1 LSEAAAPHEPPGF
14 PEAWAAWQL
23 QRNARGM
30 RSLLLIVGA
39 LYPLFGILDY
49 LTAPKEWL
57 WLLYTTRA
65 VITAITFMMFRMM
78 KSPLFVRR
86 SNSVSA
92 AYIVLI
98 SLGISMMTVFMGGLA
113 SPYYAGLSLVIVATG
128 LLFVWPMAVVV
139 PTHATIVIS
148 FLLPNLILGHEADPL
163 TSVSNLFFLVSTAI
177 IAGTGQVLVYRSQG
191 EQVKSQQIIEGTRK
205 NLEQANVEL
214 KKLDKFKSEFFANIT
229 HELKT
234 PLTMVL
240 TSLELLLDGE
250 LGHISEAQRSTFQ
263 SMQRSGAKLLRLI
276 GDLLDLSRIEES
288 RVRLRVAEHD
298 LSAYL
303 HDLVGEM
310 QLLVQR
316 KGLELR
322 LATGGEKALVWCDLE
337 RLERVFLNL
346 LSNATKFTDA
356 GGTVTLSVRDLGEA
370 VLIQVRDSGVGF
382 PPELSELIFSR
393 FFQTDMGKTRRY
405 GGTGIGLSLAKDLV
419 ELHGGKIWAE
429 SELGKGSLFY
439 VRLLKDREHFNPD
452 VLDRRG
458 SASAQPDGKRT
469 ADRGI
474 ADWRL
479 GAEAKFRFLEIDE
492 VTEQRVVER
501 DPDELRRSHTVL
513 VVEDT
518 PDVIRMIRLS
528 LHHDFRVLAAI
539 NGAQGLELARKHRP
553 SIIVTD
559 LMMPVMDG
567 LELTQHLR
575 KDPLLSH
582 IPILMLTARNEVESR
597 VTGLQSGVD
606 AYLGKPFS
614 SKELVTTVRSL
625 VQNQE
630 RTADLVL
637 SQKMDSI
644 EAIAG
649 GLAHEI
655 GNPLNY
661 VKNALQLVQ
670 RDTQQL
676 MAAVKQESLAEQLE
690 LDVTA
695 MGLRTRKL
703 FEVAEGG
710 VRRIAATVDLM
721 MRYSRNGFSRVHQ
734 PHDVYAATRE
744 TIGVLLPSLGKP
756 VEVVTHFEG
765 EPLVDCV
772 PEELNQVLSNLLQ
785 NAAEAAPSE
794 GARVEVRGWNEDGK
808 LCLSIRDNG
817 SGISAENLNQVFNA
831 FFTTKD
837 AGAGMGLGLTI
848 AQRVARALGGSI
860 GVQSE
865 LGVGTEFT
873 LRVPSLKPAPPSP
886 LKRKPHDEASAAE
899 SFIAPRD

>member
-1 LSEAAAPHEPPGF
+1 VTDTLTSGAHSESEK
-14 PEAWAAWQL
+14 AWAAWEL
-23 QRNARGM
+23 RRNARGM
-30 RSLLLIVGA
+30 RSSLLIVAA

-57 WLLYTTRA
+57 WLLYSTRA
-65 VITAITFMMFRMM
+65 FITLITLVMFRVI
-78 KSPLFVRR
+78 KSRLFERR
-86 SNSVSA
+86 SNLISSGFM
-92 AYIVLI
+92 VLI

-113 SPYYAGLSLVIVATG
+113 SPYYAGLSLTIVATG
-128 LLFVWPMAVVV
+128 LLFVWPMWVVV
-139 PTHATIVIS
+139 PTHATIVAS
-148 FLLPNLILGHEADPL
+148 FLLPNLLLARSSEPL
-163 TSVSNLFFLVSTAI
+163 ASVSNLLFLVSTAI
-177 IAGTGQVLVYRSQG
+177 IAGTGQVMAYASQR
-191 EQVKSQQIIEGTRK
+191 EQVANQSIIEGTRK
-205 NLEQANVEL
+205 NLERANLEL

-240 TSLELLLDGE
+240 TSLELLIDGE

-276 GDLLDLSRIEES
+276 GDLLDLSRLEES

-298 LSAYL
+298 LAAYL
-303 HDLVGEM
+303 RDLVAET
-310 QLLVQR
+310 QVLVQR
-316 KGLELR
+316 KGLKLSFDCDQPAA
-322 LATGGEKALVWCDLE
+322 LAWCDLE

-356 GGTVTLSVRDLGEA
+356 PGSVSISLRDQGD
-370 VLIQVRDSGVGF
+370 VLLVQVKDSGVGF
-382 PPELSELIFSR
+382 PPELSERIFSR

-419 ELHGGKIWAE
+419 VLHGGTIWAS
-429 SELGKGSLFY
+429 SEPGRGSVFN
-439 VRLLKDREHFNPD
+439 VRLVKDREHFNPD
-452 VLDRRG
+452 VLDRRA
-458 SASAQPDGKRT
+458 SASVQGDGKRS

-474 ADWRL
+474 GDWRL
-479 GAEAKFRFLEIDE
+479 GADAKFRLLEIDE

-528 LHHDFRVLAAI
+528 LHHDFRVMAAI
-539 NGAQGLELARKHRP
+539 NGAQGLELAKKHHP

-567 LELTQHLR
+567 LELTSHLR
-575 KDPLLSH
+575 KDPQLSH
-582 IPILMLTARNEVESR
+582 IPIVMLTARNEVESR
-597 VTGLQSGVD
+597 ITGLQAGVD

-614 SKELVTTVRSL
+614 TKELVNTVRSL
-625 VQNQE
+625 VRQQE

-644 EAIAG
+644 ETIAG

-661 VKNALQLVQ
+661 VKNALHLVQ
-670 RDTQQL
+670 KDTLQL
-676 MAAVKQESLAEQLE
+676 MHAVKQENKQH
-690 LDVTA
+690 DVDVDA
-695 MGLRTRKL
+695 MGRRTQKL
-703 FEVAEGG
+703 FDVAEGG

-734 PHDVYAATRE
+734 AHDVYAAAME
-744 TIGVLLPSLGKP
+744 ALEVLLPSLGKQLSI
-756 VEVVTHFEG
+756 VTSFEG

-772 PEELNQVLSNLLQ
+772 PEELNQVLSNLIQ
-785 NAAEAAPSE
+785 NAAEAAPGDGGRLE
-794 GARVEVRGWNEDGK
+794 IRGWNEDGM
-808 LCLSIRDNG
+808 LLLSVRDNG
-817 SGISAENLNQVFNA
+817 VGISPENVSQVFNA

-860 GVQSE
+860 NVQSAIGE
-865 LGVGTEFT
+865 GTVFT
-873 LRVPSLKPAPPSP
+873 LRVPCLATP
-886 LKRKPHDEASAAE
+886 LKRQAHDETGTAE
-899 SFIAPRD
+899 PLVLTGN

>member
-1 LSEAAAPHEPPGF
+1 VTSEAASKPSGLD
-14 PEAWAAWQL
+14 EAWAAWQL
-23 QRNARGM
+23 QRNTGGM
-30 RSLLLIVGA
+30 RSLLFIVGA

-57 WLLYTTRA
+57 WLLYSTRA
-65 VITAITFMMFRMM
+65 VITTITLVMFRVLEL
-78 KSPLFVRR
+78 KLWQRH

-98 SLGISMMTVFMGGLA
+98 SLGISMMTVFMGGLG

-128 LLFVWPMAVVV
+128 LLFVWPMAVVI
-139 PTHATIVIS
+139 PTHATIVAS
-148 FLLPNLILGHEADPL
+148 FLLPNLILGREADPL

-177 IAGTGQVLVYRSQG
+177 IAGTGQVLVFASQR
-191 EQVKSQQIIEGTRK
+191 QQIKNQQIIEGTRK
-205 NLEQANVEL
+205 HLEQANLEL

-276 GDLLDLSRIEES
+276 GDLLDLSRLEES
-288 RVRLRVAEHD
+288 RVRLRIAEHD
-298 LSAYL
+298 LAAYL
-303 HDLVGEM
+303 RDLVAET
-310 QLLVQR
+310 QVLVQR
-316 KGLELR
+316 KGLTLGFECDQPT
-322 LATGGEKALVWCDLE
+322 AMAWCDLE

-356 GGTVTLSVRDLGEA
+356 PGRVSISVRDQGH
-370 VLIQVRDSGVGF
+370 VLLVQVKDSGVGF
-382 PPELSELIFSR
+382 PPELSERIFSR

-419 ELHGGKIWAE
+419 VLHGGTIWAS
-429 SELGKGSLFY
+429 SEPGRGSVFN

-452 VLDRRG
+452 VLDRR
-458 SASAQPDGKRT
+458 ASTSVQADGKRT
-469 ADRGI
+469 ADRGVG
-474 ADWRL
+474 DWRL
-479 GAEAKFRFLEIDE
+479 SADAKFRLLEIDE

-528 LHHDFRVLAAI
+528 LHHDFRVMAAT
-539 NGAQGLELARKHRP
+539 NGAQGLELAKKHHP

-567 LELTQHLR
+567 LELTLQLR
-575 KDPLLSH
+575 KDPQLCH
-582 IPILMLTARNEVESR
+582 IPIVMLTARNEIESR
-597 VTGLQSGVD
+597 ISGLQAGVD

-614 SKELVTTVRSL
+614 TKELVSTVRSL
-625 VQNQE
+625 VRHQE

-644 EAIAG
+644 ETIAG

-670 RDTQQL
+670 KDTQRL
-676 MAAVKQESLAEQLE
+676 MDAVKHQTKPRDVD
-690 LDVTA
+690 LDVDA
-695 MGLRTRKL
+695 MGRRTQKL

-734 PHDVYAATRE
+734 PHDVYAAALE
-744 TIGVLLPSLGKP
+744 ALNVLKPSLGKP
-756 VEVVTHFEG
+756 LDVVTSFEG
-765 EPLVDCV
+765 QPLVSCV
-772 PEELNQVLSNLLQ
+772 PEELNQVLSNLIQ
-785 NAAEAAPSE
+785 NAAEAAPAD
-794 GARVEVRGWNEDGK
+794 GARLEIRGWNDDGM
-808 LCLSIRDNG
+808 LWLSVRDNG
-817 SGISAENLNQVFNA
+817 PGIGPENLNQVFDA

-837 AGAGMGLGLTI
+837 TGAGMGLGLTI
-848 AQRVARALGGSI
+848 AQRVARALGGCI
-860 GVQSE
+860 TVQSE
-865 LGVGTEFT
+865 LGDGTVFT
-873 LRVPSLKPAPPSP
+873 LRVPCLVAP
-886 LKRKPHDEASAAE
+886 LQRQADDEAGAAQPLVT
-899 SFIAPRD
+899 ARN

>member
-1 LSEAAAPHEPPGF
+1 
-14 PEAWAAWQL
+14 
-23 QRNARGM
+23 M
-30 RSLLLIVGA
+30 RSSLVIVLV

-49 LTAPKEWL
+49 LTAPEQWL
-57 WLLYTTRA
+57 WLLYSTR
-65 VITAITFMMFRMM
+65 VGITIVTLIMFSVV
-78 KSPLFVRR
+78 KSPLFARHANLI
-86 SNSVSA
+86 SSSFM
-92 AYIVLI
+92 VLI

-113 SPYYAGLSLVIVATG
+113 SPYYAGLTLTIVATG
-128 LLFVWPMAVVV
+128 LIFLWPMKVVIL
-139 PTHATIVIS
+139 THATIVAS
-148 FLLPNLILGHEADPL
+148 FLLPNLLLVSHAEPVA
-163 TSVSNLFFLVSTAI
+163 SVSNLLFLVSTAL
-177 IAGTGQVLVYRSQG
+177 IAGTGQVLAYAAQR
-191 EQVKSQQIIEGTRK
+191 EQVANQSIIEGTRK
-205 NLEQANVEL
+205 NLELANLEL
-214 KKLDKFKSEFFANIT
+214 KKLDRFKSEFFANIT

-250 LGHISEAQRSTFQ
+250 LGHVSEAQRSTFQ

-288 RVRLRVAEHD
+288 RVRLRIAEHD
-298 LSAYL
+298 LATYL
-303 HDLVGEM
+303 RDLVEEM
-310 QLLVQR
+310 RGLIQR
-316 KGLELR
+316 KGISLYFETEREPL
-322 LATGGEKALVWCDLE
+322 LVWCDLE

-346 LSNATKFTDA
+346 LSNATKFTDS
-356 GGTVTLSVRDLGEA
+356 GGTVSIHLKDAGDA
-370 VLIQVRDSGVGF
+370 VKVEVKDTGVGF
-382 PPELSELIFSR
+382 PPELSQRIFSR

-419 ELHGGKIWAE
+419 ELHGGQIWAE
-429 SELGKGSLFY
+429 STPEAGSLFH
-439 VRLLKDREHFNPD
+439 VRLLKNREHFSPD

-458 SASAQPDGKRT
+458 SAAAHADGKRT

-474 ADWRL
+474 ADWRF

-528 LHHDFRVLAAI
+528 LHHDFRVMAAI
-539 NGAQGLELARKHRP
+539 NGAQGLELAKKHRP

-567 LELTQHLR
+567 LELTQQLR
-575 KDPLLSH
+575 KDPQLSH
-582 IPILMLTARNEVESR
+582 IPIVMLTARNEVESR
-597 VTGLQSGVD
+597 ISGRQAGVD

-614 SKELVTTVRSL
+614 TKELVSTVRSL
-625 VQNQE
+625 VRQQE

-637 SQKMDSI
+637 TQKMDSI
-644 EAIAG
+644 ETIAG

-670 RDTQQL
+670 KDTQQL
-676 MAAVKQESLAEQLE
+676 MFAVKGEPKEGNAH
-690 LDVTA
+690 LDVEA
-695 MGLRTRKL
+695 LERRTQKL

-734 PHDVYAATRE
+734 AHDVYAAALE
-744 TIGVLLPSLGKP
+744 ALNVLMPSLGKP
-756 VEVVTHFEG
+756 LEVVTDFAG
-765 EPLVDCV
+765 QPLVDCV
-772 PEELNQVLSNLLQ
+772 PEELNQVLSNLIQ
-785 NAAEAAPSE
+785 NAAEAAPADGGRLE
-794 GARVEVRGWNEDGK
+794 IRGWNEDGM
-808 LCLSIRDNG
+808 LLLSVRDNG
-817 SGISAENLNQVFNA
+817 PGISPQNLNQVFNA

-848 AQRVARALGGSI
+848 AQRVARALGGAI
-860 GVQSE
+860 NVHSE
-865 LGVGTEFT
+865 LGHGTVFT
-873 LRVPSLKPAPPSP
+873 LRVPCLVTP
-886 LKRKPHDEASAAE
+886 LERQAHDEARAAE
-899 SFIAPRD
+899 PIVPARH